1 MKYRQYISRGLLAFV
16 LITIG
21 FSLGRQTAPSSSQGP
36 GTQAEAGDSRT
47 PDAASE
53 EKIVVYSAHMTFR
66 CWECNQIEALT
77 EELLN
82 KEFSEEM
89 EVGMIEY
96 RTVDYM
102 QDTEFAG
109 RYNIASSTLV
119 VARFDGDQ
127 PVDFERL
134 DEVWTKSRKP
144 EEFKAYV
151 RSAIEAQLDQ
161 AEAGGEQS

>member
-1 MKYRQYISRGLLAFV
+1 MKYSQYISRGLLAFV

-21 FSLGRQTAPSSSQGP
+21 FSLGRQTAPSSPRAPES
-36 GTQAEAGDSRT
+36 QAETVDPQA
-47 PDAASE
+47 PDTASE
-53 EKIVVYSAHMTFR
+53 EKIVVYSVHMTFR

-77 EELLN
+77 EELLEN
-82 KEFSEEM
+82 EFSEEI
-89 EVGMIEY
+89 EAGTIEY

-102 QDTEFAG
+102 KDAEFAR
-109 RYNIASSTLV
+109 RYDIASSTLV
-119 VARFDGDQ
+119 VARFDGNEH
-127 PVDFERL
+127 VDFERL

-161 AEAGGEQS
+161 METGGEQS